1 MAWQNIFKDC
11 YTGTDFENR
20 VAEFLKALSFEVRR
34 LGKSDGGVDII
45 ATTTTKPTVYSFNI
59 QCKYFNRPVDKRPIQ
74 EVYTGTNYYGND
86 AQPVVITNNHV
97 TAEARIYAK
106 RVGVEIIADA
116 EWHEIEQ
123 VYKAKKIIN
132 PNPHKGLL
140 GIILAYIAQD
150 RNYLQVATAKTPKP
164 PSDIDQLRLEIANDL
179 DAAAEYLKE
188 AAHLEQKATWYK
200 EKVIELQK
208 KAILA
213 NLDYG

>member
-116 EWHEIEQ
+116 EWQEIEQ

-140 GIILAYIAQD
+140 GIIFWWLEVNGTLSTQD
-150 RNYLQVATAKTPKP
+150 
-164 PSDIDQLRLEIANDL
+164 
-179 DAAAEYLKE
+179 
-188 AAHLEQKATWYK
+188 
-200 EKVIELQK
+200 KVDKLYELMTEHST
-208 KAILA
+208 ITGT
-213 NLDYG
+213 DYESITNRELTLNTKGLFPTKV